1 MACILVT
8 GRWAFTWGRLI
19 SSSLRKFPDKNKEQI
34 LFILRHVQKRNTF
47 PNFSLTIVSF

>member
-8 GRWAFTWGRLI
+8 DRWAFICGRLR

-34 LFILRHVQKRNTF
+34 LFILRHMEKRNTF
-47 PNFSLTIVSF
+47 KNFSLTIVRF